1 MKHLSLAAIAAMLLA
16 TASLV
21 TVSFTAHASPDEDD
35 AKFGHGHGKIA
46 QRGVFRY
53 QDIIKVI
60 NNKGAVGN
68 LGPQVRFTSP
78 LNGAQVARGD
88 GLVGAGSTDGTGFAI
103 NLEIFTRD
111 KIGVKVNEATQTPAK
126 PGIRHADLLGQQN
139 PEFPGLFV
147 FIDKDLIKP
156 DGGIIPKNTNLGTL
170 FNIAGTDDTPG
181 PGVTVWAGWHV
192 LESFLLGTEDF
203 TLTAAVV
210 DAAGRIGFD
219 RIKVYIDPTLRSGNA
234 LTPDPATFPGHGQV
248 NGNGP
253 NVEII
258 APRVPTAIALGLQSG
273 LPTEVNGSLNF
284 IQVNILDLA
293 GAGIAV
299 DEVGTT
305 VTQPELGPGSI
316 LDPAQLGKGDNRN
329 FPGLNFTFDVPLQ
342 APTGVLVPAGG
353 NLTPVF
359 NIVGSEIDP
368 LTRAVRVVADWVVGG
383 SLVLPPGKNFV
394 TFTAT
399 VTDNRGNAG
408 TAKRVFHVSNVLGGQ
423 LLTPAP

>member
-1 MKHLSLAAIAAMLLA
+1 MKQPSLKTVFTLLLANLSLL
-16 TASLV
+16 SLNLP
-21 TVSFTAHASPDEDD
+21 VSANEDKESRTRSD
-35 AKFGHGHGKIA
+35 
-46 QRGVFRY
+46 VVRY
-53 QDIIKVI
+53 KDVIRII
-60 NNKGAVGN
+60 NNQGAVGT
-68 LGPQVRFTSP
+68 LAPQVRFTSP
-78 LNGAQVARGD
+78 LNGALVAHGD
-88 GLVGAGSTDGTGFAI
+88 GNTGAGSTNGTGFAI
-103 NLEIFTRD
+103 NLEIFMRD
-111 KIGVKVNEATQTPAK
+111 RIGVKINEATQTPAK
-126 PGIRHADLLGQQN
+126 PGIRHADLLGQLN

-181 PGVTVWAGWHV
+181 AGVTAWAGWHV
-192 LESFLLGTEDF
+192 LESFPVGTDSF
-203 TLTAAVV
+203 TITAAVV
-210 DAAGRIGFD
+210 DEVGRIGFD
-219 RIKVYIDPTLRSGNA
+219 RIKVYLDPTLSSGNA

-258 APRVPTAIALGLQSG
+258 APRVPSAIALGVQTG
-273 LPTEVNGSLNF
+273 MPTDVTGSLNF
-284 IQVNILDLA
+284 IQVNILDIA

-299 DEVGTT
+299 DEVGNT

-316 LDPAQLGKGDNRN
+316 LDPTQLGRGDNRN
-329 FPGLNFTFDVPLQ
+329 FPGLKFTFDVPLQ
-342 APTGVLVPAGG
+342 APNGVLVPAGG
-353 NLTPVF
+353 NLAPVF
-359 NIVGSEIDP
+359 NIVGSEVDP

-408 TAKRVFHVSNVLGGQ
+408 TAKRVFQVSTVQGGQ
-423 LLTPAP
+423 FLTPAP

>member
-1 MKHLSLAAIAAMLLA
+1 MRRFSLTALA
-16 TASLV
+16 TVLISALPLLSGSLP
-21 TVSFTAHASPDEDD
+21 AHASDD
-35 AKFGHGHGKIA
+35 DFRLD
-46 QRGVFRY
+46 RGNRGDRQAVTY
-53 QDIIKVI
+53 LDIIRVI
-60 NNKGAVGN
+60 NNRGAVGR
-68 LGPQVRFTSP
+68 LAPQVRFTSP
-78 LNGAQVARGD
+78 LSGALVARGE
-88 GLVGAGSTDGTGFAI
+88 GNVGAGSTNGTGFAI
-103 NLEIFTRD
+103 NLEVFTRD
-111 KIGVKVNEATQTPAK
+111 RVGVRVNEATQTPAN
-126 PGIRHADLLGQQN
+126 PGIRNADLLGQLN

-147 FIDKDLIKP
+147 FIDRDLITP
-156 DGGIIPKNTNLGTL
+156 TGTIIPKNTNLGTL
-170 FNIAGTDDTPG
+170 FNVAGSDDTPG

-192 LESFLLGTEDF
+192 LESFPVGTRDF
-203 TLTAAVV
+203 TITAAVV
-210 DAAGRIGFD
+210 DTAGRVGFD
-219 RIKVYIDPTLRSGNA
+219 RIRVNIDPALRSGNA
-234 LTPDPATFPGHGQV
+234 LTPDPSTFPGPGVV

-258 APRVPTAIALGLQSG
+258 APRVPTAIALGAQTG
-273 LPTEVNGSLNF
+273 IPTDVNGSLNF

-299 DEVGTT
+299 DEVGNT

-316 LDPAQLGKGDNRN
+316 LDPTQLGVGANRN

-383 SLVLPPGKNFV
+383 SLILPPGKNFV

-408 TAKRVFHVSNVLGGQ
+408 TARRVFHVSEVEGGQ

>member
-1 MKHLSLAAIAAMLLA
+1 MKHLSLTTVAAVLLA
-16 TASLV
+16 ALPLVSGSLSARAS
-21 TVSFTAHASPDEDD
+21 ADDDD
-35 AKFGHGHGKIA
+35 AKFDSGEITE
-46 QRGVFRY
+46 RGGFRY
-53 QDIIKVI
+53 KDIIKII

-68 LGPQVRFTSP
+68 LAPQVRFTSP
-78 LNGAQVARGD
+78 LNGARVARGD

-103 NLEIFTRD
+103 TLEVFTRD
-111 KIGVKVNEATQTPAK
+111 KTGVKLNEATQTPAK

-170 FNIAGTDDTPG
+170 FNVAGTDDTPG

-192 LESFLLGTEDF
+192 LESFPLGTEDF
-203 TLTAAVV
+203 TITAAVV
-210 DAAGRIGFD
+210 DEAGRIGFD
-219 RIKVYIDPTLRSGNA
+219 RIKVSIDPALRSGNA
-234 LTPDPATFPGHGQV
+234 LTPDPSTFPGHGQV
-248 NGNGP
+248 NANGP

-258 APRVPTAIALGLQSG
+258 APRVPTAIALGAQTG
-273 LPTEVNGSLNF
+273 LPTAVTGSLNF
-284 IQVNILDLA
+284 IQVNILDIA

-299 DEVGTT
+299 DEVGNT

-316 LDPAQLGKGDNRN
+316 LDPTQLGKGDNRN

-359 NIVGSEIDP
+359 NIVGSEVDP
-368 LTRAVRVVADWVVGG
+368 LTGAVRVVADWVVGG
-383 SLVLPPGKNFV
+383 SLILPPGKNFV

-408 TAKRVFHVSNVLGGQ
+408 TAKRVFQVSNVLGGQ
-423 LLTPAP
+423 FLTPAP

>member
-1 MKHLSLAAIAAMLLA
+1 MKHFSFKTFSAALMTALPLLA
-16 TASLV
+16 GSLPAYASDDDDD
-21 TVSFTAHASPDEDD
+21 SSSESASYQYKDVI
-35 AKFGHGHGKIA
+35 KIT
-46 QRGVFRY
+46 
-53 QDIIKVI
+53 
-60 NNKGAVGN
+60 NNKGAVGG
-68 LGPQVRFTSP
+68 LAPQVRFTSP
-78 LNGAQVARGD
+78 LTGGLVARGD
-88 GLVGAGSTDGTGFAI
+88 GLVGAGSTNGTGFVI
-103 NLEIFTRD
+103 NLEVFTRD
-111 KIGVKVNEATQTPAK
+111 KIGVKLNEATQTPAK
-126 PGIRHADLLGQQN
+126 PGIRHADLLGQLN

-181 PGVTVWAGWHV
+181 AGVTAWAGWHV
-192 LESFLLGTEDF
+192 LESFPLGTQDF
-203 TLTAAVV
+203 TITAAVV

-219 RIKVYIDPTLRSGNA
+219 QIKVNVDPALRSGNA
-234 LTPDPATFPGHGQV
+234 LTPDPSTFRGHGIV
-248 NGNGP
+248 NANGP

-258 APRVPTAIALGLQSG
+258 APRVPSAIALGAQTG
-273 LPTEVNGSLNF
+273 LATDATGSLNF
-284 IQVNILDLA
+284 IQVNILDIA

-299 DEVGTT
+299 DEIGNT

-316 LDPAQLGKGDNRN
+316 LDPTQLGRGDNRN
-329 FPGLNFTFDVPLQ
+329 FPGLKFTFDVPLQ
-342 APTGVLVPAGG
+342 APNGVLVPAGG

-359 NIVGSEIDP
+359 NIVGSEVDP

-383 SLVLPPGKNFV
+383 ALILPLGKNFV

-408 TAKRVFHVSNVLGGQ
+408 TAKRVFQVSNVLGGQ

>member
-1 MKHLSLAAIAAMLLA
+1 MKRFSLTTIATMLLA
-16 TASLV
+16 ALPLVSSL
-21 TVSFTAHASPDEDD
+21 SAHASDD
-35 AKFGHGHGKIA
+35 DDSKSE
-46 QRGVFRY
+46 RGARSERQAFRY
-53 QDIIKVI
+53 QDIIRVI
-60 NNKGAVGN
+60 NNRGAIGN

-78 LNGAQVARGD
+78 ANGALVARGD
-88 GLVGAGSTDGTGFAI
+88 GNVGAGSTSGTGFAI
-103 NLEIFTRD
+103 NLEVFTRD
-111 KIGVKVNEATQTPAK
+111 KIGVRVNEATQTPTN
-126 PGIRHADLLGQQN
+126 PGIRNADLLGQLN

-147 FIDKDLIKP
+147 FIDKDLITP
-156 DGGIIPKNTNLGTL
+156 TGGIIPKNTNLGTL
-170 FNIAGTDDTPG
+170 FNVAGTDDTPG

-192 LESFLLGTEDF
+192 LESFPLGTEDF
-203 TLTAAVV
+203 TITAAVV
-210 DAAGRIGFD
+210 DVAGRIGFD
-219 RIKVYIDPTLRSGNA
+219 RIKVNIDPALRSGNA
-234 LTPDPATFPGHGQV
+234 LTPDPSTFPGPGQV

-258 APRVPTAIALGLQSG
+258 APRVPTAIALGVQTG

-299 DEVGTT
+299 DEVGDT
-305 VTQPELGPGSI
+305 VTRPELGPGSI
-316 LDPAQLGKGDNRN
+316 LDPTQLGIGANRN

-368 LTRAVRVVADWVVGG
+368 LTGAVRVVADWVVGG
-383 SLVLPPGKNFV
+383 SLILPPGKNFV

-408 TAKRVFHVSNVLGGQ
+408 RAQRVFNVSNVQGGQ